1 LGKNLKKFNPK
12 SNILN
17 MEFNE
22 NLQAERNLKGA
33 EFEKTGDF
41 EKAIEVYEENVAE
54 SFKGNHPYDR
64 LATIY
69 KNQNDIDNEIRVLE
83 KAIIVFEEITLEDRL
98 EGLPKLFRFKNR
110 LEKAIETKK
119 QLAKQKKA
127 KLK

>member
-1 LGKNLKKFNPK
+1 MGKNLKKFNPK

-69 KNQNDIDNEIRVLE
+69 KNQNDIENEIRVLE

>member
-1 LGKNLKKFNPK
+1 
-12 SNILN
+12 
-17 MEFNE
+17 
-22 NLQAERNLKGA
+22 
-33 EFEKTGDF
+33 
-41 EKAIEVYEENVAE
+41 
-54 SFKGNHPYDR
+54 

-69 KNQNDIDNEIRVLE
+69 KNQIDLDNEIRVLE
-83 KAIIVFEEITLEDRL
+83 KAIIVYEEITLEDRL

>member
-1 LGKNLKKFNPK
+1 MGKNLKKFNPK

-22 NLQAERNLKGA
+22 NLQAERNFKGA

-41 EKAIEVYEENVAE
+41 DKAIEVYEENVAE

>member
-1 LGKNLKKFNPK
+1 MGKNQKKFNPK
-12 SNILN
+12 SNILS
-17 MEFNE
+17 MEINE
-22 NLQAERNLKGA
+22 NLQNKRNLKGA
-33 EFEKTGDF
+33 EFEKAGNF
-41 EKAIEVYEENVAE
+41 EKAIELYEENVAE

-83 KAIIVFEEITLEDRL
+83 KAIVVYEEITIEDRL

-110 LEKAIETKK
+110 LEKAVLTKA

>member
-1 LGKNLKKFNPK
+1 
-12 SNILN
+12 
-17 MEFNE
+17 MEINE
-22 NLQAERNLKGA
+22 NLQSERNLKGS
-33 EFEKTGDF
+33 EFEKTGNF
-41 EKAIEVYEENVAE
+41 EKAIELYEKNVEE

-83 KAIIVFEEITLEDRL
+83 KAIIVFEEITIEDRI

-110 LEKAIETKK
+110 LEKALYTKT
-119 QLAKQKKA
+119 QLAKQQKKS

>member
-41 EKAIEVYEENVAE
+41 DKAIEVYEENVAE

-69 KNQNDIDNEIRVLE
+69 KNQNDIENEIRVLE

-119 QLAKQKKA
+119 QLAKQKKS

>member
-1 LGKNLKKFNPK
+1 
-12 SNILN
+12 
-17 MEFNE
+17 MEINE
-22 NLQAERNLKGA
+22 NLQNERNLKGA
-33 EFEKTGDF
+33 EFEKTGNL
-41 EKAIEVYEENVAE
+41 EKAIELYEKNVEE

-69 KNQNDIDNEIRVLE
+69 KNQNDIENEIRVLE
-83 KAIIVFEEITLEDRL
+83 KAIVVYEEITIEDRI

>member
-1 LGKNLKKFNPK
+1 
-12 SNILN
+12 
-17 MEFNE
+17 MEINE
-22 NLQAERNLKGA
+22 NLQNERNLKGA
-33 EFEKTGDF
+33 EFEKEGNF
-41 EKAIEVYEENVAE
+41 EKAIELYEENVAE

-64 LATIY
+64 WATIY

-83 KAIIVFEEITLEDRL
+83 KAIVVFEEITIEDRL

>member
-1 LGKNLKKFNPK
+1 MGKNLKKFNPK

-41 EKAIEVYEENVAE
+41 DKAIEVYEENVAE

-69 KNQNDIDNEIRVLE
+69 KNQNDIENEIRVLE

>member
-41 EKAIEVYEENVAE
+41 DKAIEVYEENVAE

-119 QLAKQKKA
+119 QLAKQKKS